1 MLEHRDHRQKRP
13 DHARVIPAGFL
24 GVGGIPDQEVHA
36 VRSGIAVWAQ
46 EWEALYSEGRVRT
59 LAHAVFARMRDEEAA
74 ASHATAAA
82 VHRLPLYRVRAD
94 RIDVICPGANTRH
107 DSSDVVRHHMPLPA
121 EDVEVV
127 DGIRVTTLE
136 RTVYD
141 TIRTVSLEAA
151 VAVFD
156 AALRKVAWD
165 EATRTYDLETAAAF
179 RARVTRRIATH
190 AGARGIRQA
199 RWVAEIADGHAQL
212 PGESIVRLWMLLLGV
227 PTPVLQYRVEDEMD
241 RLAFLDFAFPQLG
254 RWLEFDGRAKYAD
267 PYLLGGR
274 TAEDV
279 LAEQKDRER
288 WVQRVTGWRVDR
300 CGFAEMPN
308 IETFARFLRSIALLP

>member
-121 EDVEVV
+121 
-127 DGIRVTTLE
+127 
-136 RTVYD
+136 
-141 TIRTVSLEAA
+141 
-151 VAVFD
+151 
-156 AALRKVAWD
+156 
-165 EATRTYDLETAAAF
+165 
-179 RARVTRRIATH
+179 
-190 AGARGIRQA
+190 
-199 RWVAEIADGHAQL
+199 DGHAQL